1 MTARLW
7 TLIAALLGA
16 TGVGMAAYASHGLG
30 FIADTTQR
38 EATRATLQLA
48 VQMQLLHALA
58 LLATGIWAKVQ
69 PSRWLVAAGAL
80 FVAGVLLFCG
90 LIYLRIFS
98 GTEALRAFV
107 PWGGTSLM
115 LAWLCLGLAGWRARP
130 ARVG

>member
-30 FIADTTQR
+30 FIADGAQR

-48 VQMQLLHALA
+48 VQIQLFHALA
-58 LLATGIWAKVQ
+58 LLATGIWARLQ
-69 PSRWLVAAGAL
+69 PSRWLAAAGAL
-80 FVAGVLLFCG
+80 FLLGVLLFCG
-90 LIYLRIFS
+90 LIYLRIFT
-98 GTEALRAFV
+98 GTEALRPLV

-115 LAWLCLGLAGWRARP
+115 LAWLCLGFAGWRRRP
-130 ARVG
+130 AA